1 MSEKRF
7 VDRVQEMNTLE
18 NEYNRVESSLV
29 IIYGR
34 RRVGKT
40 SLINEFI
47 RRHDGFN
54 LYFLATQESELQNL
68 TAFKMQVAEKT
79 GNELLKSADVDW
91 LTVLKILAD
100 YKTEERK
107 IIVLD
112 EFQYLGSA
120 NSAFPSIIQKAWDTV
135 LKDANVMLILCGS
148 LVTLMK
154 QQTLEYSS
162 PLYGRRTAQ
171 IKLKQIRFSYYGEF
185 FPSLS
190 EEELIPFY
198 AVTGGVPKYVESF
211 ENSGDVY
218 EAIRKNILNRQS
230 YLYEEPYFLLQNE
243 VSEIGSYF
251 SVIRAIAMGNHKLA
265 DISAYINI
273 KQTSLTKYLKILM
286 DLDLIEREVPVTEKN
301 PEKSKMGL
309 YRITD
314 NFISFWFQFVYPY
327 RSFLE
332 RGEESYVMEQLQKMF
347 VPNYASFIYEE
358 VCREKMWQ
366 FASDGIWDFRFDRI
380 GRYWGPICGEV
391 DLLAID
397 TAGRNMIIGECKY
410 SNSPKGLEVLHSIEE
425 KADKLKNSAG
435 CDNIK
440 YIIFSKSGFTKG
452 LLEEAEHNPDL
463 TLVNGLSVIG

>member
-1 MSEKRF
+1 MTEKRF

-18 NEYNRVESSLV
+18 NEYLRSESSLV
-29 IIYGR
+29 IVYGR

-47 RRHDGFN
+47 RRHEGFN

-68 TAFKMQVAEKT
+68 TAFKTQVADKT
-79 GNELLKSADVDW
+79 GNELLKSAEVDW
-91 LTVLKILAD
+91 LSVFKVLAD

-107 IIVLD
+107 IIVID
-112 EFQYLGSA
+112 EFQYLG
-120 NSAFPSIIQKAWDTV
+120 NSNRAFPSVVQKAWDTI

-171 IKLKQIRFSYYGEF
+171 IKLKQIRFSHYGEF
-185 FPSLS
+185 FPDLS
-190 EEELIPFY
+190 EEDLIPFY

-211 ENSGDVY
+211 ENVDNIY
-218 EAIRKNILNRQS
+218 EAIRRNVLNKQS
-230 YLYEEPYFLLQNE
+230 YLYEEPFFLLQNE

-251 SVIRAIAMGNHKLA
+251 SVIKAIAMGNHKLA

-273 KQTSLTKYLKILM
+273 KQTSLTKYLKILT

-314 NFISFWFQFVYPY
+314 NFISFWFKFIYPY
-327 RSFLE
+327 RSYLE
-332 RGEESYVMEQLQKMF
+332 RSEEEYVIEQLRKMF
-347 VPNYASFIYEE
+347 IPNYVSFVYEDI
-358 VCREKMWQ
+358 CREKMWQ
-366 FASDGIWDFRFDRI
+366 LVSENKWDFRFDRL
-380 GRYWGPICGEV
+380 GRHWGPICGEV
-391 DLLAID
+391 DILAID
-397 TAGRNMIIGECKY
+397 TVGRNMIIGECKY
-410 SNSPKGLEVLHSIEE
+410 SDSPKGLEVFNSIIE
-425 KADKLKNSAG
+425 KGNKLKTEAK
-435 CDNIK
+435 CDTVK

-452 LLEEAEHNPDL
+452 LLDEAKRNPDL
-463 TLVNGLSVIG
+463 TLVNGLSVV

>member
-1 MSEKRF
+1 MTEKRF

-18 NEYNRVESSLV
+18 NEYLRSESSLV
-29 IIYGR
+29 IVYGR

-47 RRHDGFN
+47 RRHEGFN

-68 TAFKMQVAEKT
+68 TVFKTQVADKT
-79 GNELLKSADVDW
+79 GNELLKSAEVDW
-91 LTVLKILAD
+91 LSVFKVLAD

-107 IIVLD
+107 IIVID
-112 EFQYLGSA
+112 EFQYLG
-120 NSAFPSIIQKAWDTV
+120 NSNRAFPSVVQKAWDTI

-171 IKLKQIRFSYYGEF
+171 IKLKQIRFSHYGEF
-185 FPSLS
+185 FPDLS
-190 EEELIPFY
+190 EEDLIPFY

-211 ENSGDVY
+211 ENVDNIY
-218 EAIRKNILNRQS
+218 EAIRRNVLNKQS
-230 YLYEEPYFLLQNE
+230 YLYEEPFFLLQNE

-251 SVIRAIAMGNHKLA
+251 SVIKAIAMGNHKLA

-273 KQTSLTKYLKILM
+273 KQTSLTKYLKILT
-286 DLDLIEREVPVTEKN
+286 DLDLIEREVPATEKN

-314 NFISFWFQFVYPY
+314 NFISFWFKFIYPY
-327 RSFLE
+327 RSYLE
-332 RGEESYVMEQLQKMF
+332 RSEEEYVIEQIRKMFIPNFVSYV
-347 VPNYASFIYEE
+347 YED

-366 FASDGIWDFRFDRI
+366 FASENKWDFRFDRL

-391 DLLAID
+391 DILAID
-397 TAGRNMIIGECKY
+397 TVGRNMIIGECKY
-410 SNSPKGLEVLHSIEE
+410 SDSPKGLEVFNSIIE
-425 KADKLKNSAG
+425 KGNKLKTEVK
-435 CDNIK
+435 CDTVK

-452 LLEEAEHNPDL
+452 LLDEAKHNPDL
-463 TLVNGLSVIG
+463 ILVNGLSVV

>member
-1 MSEKRF
+1 MTEKRF

-18 NEYNRVESSLV
+18 NEYLRSESSLV
-29 IIYGR
+29 IVYGR

-47 RRHDGFN
+47 RRHEGFN

-68 TAFKMQVAEKT
+68 TAFKTQVADKT

-91 LTVLKILAD
+91 LSVFKVLAD

-112 EFQYLGSA
+112 EFQYLG
-120 NSAFPSIIQKAWDTV
+120 NSNRAFPSVVQKVWDTI

-171 IKLKQIRFSYYGEF
+171 IKLKQIRFSHYGEF
-185 FPSLS
+185 FPDLS
-190 EEELIPFY
+190 EEDLIPFY

-211 ENSGDVY
+211 ENVDNIY
-218 EAIRKNILNRQS
+218 EAIRRNVLNKQS
-230 YLYEEPYFLLQNE
+230 YLYEEPFFLLQNE

-251 SVIRAIAMGNHKLA
+251 SVIKAIAMGNHKLA

-273 KQTSLTKYLKILM
+273 KQTSLTKYLKILT

-314 NFISFWFQFVYPY
+314 NFISFWFKFIYPY
-327 RSFLE
+327 RSYLE
-332 RGEESYVMEQLQKMF
+332 RGEEEYVIEQIRKMFIPNFVSYV
-347 VPNYASFIYEE
+347 YED

-366 FASDGIWDFRFDRI
+366 FASENKWDFRFDRL

-397 TAGRNMIIGECKY
+397 TVGRNMIIGECKY
-410 SNSPKGLEVLHSIEE
+410 SDSPKGLEVFNSIIE
-425 KADKLKNSAG
+425 KGNKMKTEAK
-435 CDNIK
+435 CDTVK

-452 LLEEAEHNPDL
+452 LLDEAKHNPDL
-463 TLVNGLSVIG
+463 ILVNGLSVV

>member
-1 MSEKRF
+1 MTEKRF

-18 NEYNRVESSLV
+18 NEYLRSESSLV
-29 IIYGR
+29 IVYGR

-47 RRHDGFN
+47 RRHEGFN

-68 TAFKMQVAEKT
+68 TAFKTQVADKT

-91 LTVLKILAD
+91 LSVFKVLAD

-107 IIVLD
+107 IIVID
-112 EFQYLGSA
+112 EFQYLG
-120 NSAFPSIIQKAWDTV
+120 NSNRAFPSVVQKVWDTI
-135 LKDANVMLILCGS
+135 LKDANIMLILCGS

-171 IKLKQIRFSYYGEF
+171 IKLKQIRFSHYGEF
-185 FPSLS
+185 YPSLS
-190 EEELIPFY
+190 EEDLIPFY

-211 ENSGDVY
+211 ENVDNIY
-218 EAIRKNILNRQS
+218 EAIRRNVLNKQS
-230 YLYEEPYFLLQNE
+230 YLYEEPFFLLQNE

-251 SVIRAIAMGNHKLA
+251 SIIKAIAMGNHKLA

-273 KQTSLTKYLKILM
+273 KQTSLTKYLKILI

-314 NFISFWFQFVYPY
+314 NFISFWFKFIYPY
-327 RSFLE
+327 RSYLE
-332 RGEESYVMEQLQKMF
+332 RGEEEYVIEQLRKMFIPNFVSYV
-347 VPNYASFIYEE
+347 YED

-366 FASDGIWDFRFDRI
+366 FASENKWDFRFDRI
-380 GRYWGPICGEV
+380 GRYWGPKCGEV

-397 TAGRNMIIGECKY
+397 TVGRNMIIGECKY
-410 SNSPKGLEVLHSIEE
+410 SDSPKGLEVFNSIIE
-425 KADKLKNSAG
+425 KGNKLKTEAK
-435 CDNIK
+435 CDTVK

-452 LLEEAEHNPDL
+452 LLDEAKHNPDM
-463 TLVNGLSVIG
+463 TLVNGLSVI

>member
-1 MSEKRF
+1 MTEKRF

-18 NEYNRVESSLV
+18 NEYLRSESSLV
-29 IIYGR
+29 IVYGR

-47 RRHDGFN
+47 RRHEGFN

-68 TAFKMQVAEKT
+68 TAFKTQVADKT

-91 LTVLKILAD
+91 LSVFKVLAD

-112 EFQYLGSA
+112 EFQYLG
-120 NSAFPSIIQKAWDTV
+120 NSNRAFPSVVQKVWDTI

-171 IKLKQIRFSYYGEF
+171 IKLKQIRFSHYGEF
-185 FPSLS
+185 FPDLS
-190 EEELIPFY
+190 EEDLIPFY

-211 ENSGDVY
+211 ENVDNIY
-218 EAIRKNILNRQS
+218 EAIRRNVLNKQS
-230 YLYEEPYFLLQNE
+230 YLYEEPFFLLQNE

-251 SVIRAIAMGNHKLA
+251 SVIKAIAMGNHKLA

-273 KQTSLTKYLKILM
+273 KQTSLTKYLKILT

-314 NFISFWFQFVYPY
+314 NFISFWFKFIYPY
-327 RSFLE
+327 RSYLE
-332 RGEESYVMEQLQKMF
+332 RGEEEYVIEQIRKMFIPNFVSYV
-347 VPNYASFIYEE
+347 YED

-366 FASDGIWDFRFDRI
+366 FASENKWDFRFDRL

-397 TAGRNMIIGECKY
+397 TVGRNMIIGECKY
-410 SNSPKGLEVLHSIEE
+410 SDSPKGLEVFNSIIE
-425 KADKLKNSAG
+425 KGNKLKTEAK
-435 CDNIK
+435 CDTVK

-452 LLEEAEHNPDL
+452 LLDEAKHNPDL
-463 TLVNGLSVIG
+463 ILVKGLSVV